1 MENLNL
7 TRDAQMLLA
16 LLYKSYKNALK
27 SGESSLN
34 ARTLG
39 SIESIQ
45 KKTGCIKSDADVL
58 ELCKELSRAE
68 MMQCLFADNTIYTS
82 TLTPKAIAYM
92 ENRPTAPITAFRLTA
107 QGLDNLSQFTQNS
120 ELRRIQTGKQHHRS
134 KSKKRRIKAIVSA
147 IAAIIGTLAAL
158 LEILN
163 YIRH

>member
-7 TRDAQMLLA
+7 TRDAQKLLA

-82 TLTPKAIAYM
+82 MLTLKAIAYM
-92 ENRPTAPITAFRLTA
+92 ENRPKSIMLFITDL
-107 QGLDNLSQFTQNS
+107 
-120 ELRRIQTGKQHHRS
+120 IS
-134 KSKKRRIKAIVSA
+134 KFFPW
-147 IAAIIGTLAAL
+147 
-158 LEILN
+158 
-163 YIRH
+163 

>member
-1 MENLNL
+1 MEFLSPKSI
-7 TRDAQMLLA
+7 A
-16 LLYKSYKNALK
+16 LLRAFAEAPEHSLSVDSLHQIMSNEDYEYRINQLSNMKLIEPAQFGPSYWSNGL
-27 SGESSLN
+27 LH
-34 ARTLG
+34 
-39 SIESIQ
+39 
-45 KKTGCIKSDADVL
+45 
-58 ELCKELSRAE
+58 
-68 MMQCLFADNTIYTS
+68 
-82 TLTPKAIAYM
+82 
-92 ENRPTAPITAFRLTA
+92 TAPITAFRLTA